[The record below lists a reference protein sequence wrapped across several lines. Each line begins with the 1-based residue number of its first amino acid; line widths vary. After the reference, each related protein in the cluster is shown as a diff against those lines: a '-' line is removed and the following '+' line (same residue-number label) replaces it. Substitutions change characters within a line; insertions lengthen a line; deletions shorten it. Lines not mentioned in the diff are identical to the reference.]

1 MKIQLI
7 NYSGKNTK
15 GLLVDLCNSFGN
27 AESLDSYD
35 LNIIDLT
42 DELIWQNR
50 SLRADFDTLN
60 CDDDFQTLK
69 TSIIRSSKTNYLYV
83 LPKNIKFKT
92 NFDNPNRHSSK
103 IHLTSVDIKNN
114 IYKLT
119 TNLQKIIPF
128 TFTLYYEKTLTYLSE
143 IELSADFYFDPNM
156 RTNEEGIVIS
166 KNEIYSN
173 GSEKL
178 VFLTLGR
185 NSITTLQ
192 IENDN
197 LKLILDNIFLT
208 QSLENIPKWFSK
220 LEFFDDAYQSGIAK
234 IEERKIQESKLKIE
248 NVERIIKKNKYYE
261 SILYKS
267 GKELELVLIE
277 MLVEM
282 LEIKTDFKDTKD
294 EDFSFEKNGIHYLF
308 EFKGLTK
315 DLKKSNISQLM
326 THVYKYAEK
335 KEISDKIIKR
345 IIIVNRFKDID
356 PKDREL
362 INDSIIDIAKNKIFN
377 VLIIDTMQFL
387 KLFEKYKLGEIVIDE
402 IITSFDQIGL
412 FELS

>member
-92 NFDNPNRHSSK
+92 NFNNPNRHSSK

-220 LEFFDDAYQSGIAK
+220 LEFFDDAYQTGIAK

-248 NVERIIKKNKYYE
+248 NVEQIIKKIN
-261 SILYKS
+261 IMNLYFINQ
-267 GKELELVLIE
+267 GK
-277 MLVEM
+277 
-282 LEIKTDFKDTKD
+282 
-294 EDFSFEKNGIHYLF
+294 N
-308 EFKGLTK
+308 
-315 DLKKSNISQLM
+315 
-326 THVYKYAEK
+326 
-335 KEISDKIIKR
+335 
-345 IIIVNRFKDID
+345 
-356 PKDREL
+356 
-362 INDSIIDIAKNKIFN
+362 
-377 VLIIDTMQFL
+377 
-387 KLFEKYKLGEIVIDE
+387 
-402 IITSFDQIGL
+402 
-412 FELS
+412 

>member
-7 NYSGKNTK
+7 NYTGMNTK
-15 GLLVDLCNSFGN
+15 WLLVDLCNSFGN

-69 TSIIRSSKTNYLYV
+69 T
-83 LPKNIKFKT
+83 
-92 NFDNPNRHSSK
+92 RHSSK

-119 TNLQKIIPF
+119 TNLQKVIPF
-128 TFTLYYEKTLTYLSE
+128 KFTLYYEKTSTYLSE
-143 IELSADFYFDPNM
+143 IELSADFYFDQNM
-156 RTNEEGIVIS
+156 RTNEDGIVIS

-197 LKLILDNIFLT
+197 LKLILDNMFLT

-220 LEFFDDAYQSGIAK
+220 LEFFDDAYQTGVAK

-248 NVERIIKKNKYYE
+248 NVEQIIKKNKYYE

-356 PKDREL
+356 PKDRES
-362 INDSIIDIAKNKIFN
+362 INDSIIDIAKNRIYN
-377 VLIIDTMQFL
+377 VLIIDTLQFL
-387 KLFEKYKLGEIVIDE
+387 MLFEKYKLGEIVNDE
-402 IITSFDQIGL
+402 IITSFDQIGV
-412 FELS
+412 FELN